1 MEPRDVVRQGRPGNC
16 LSPNYSSITTM
27 KITKALVKEFEH
39 QQKEFGTKVA
49 IYNIVWTIA
58 TNLLKDIGIKHI
70 KAR

>member
-1 MEPRDVVRQGRPGNC
+1 
-16 LSPNYSSITTM
+16 M